1 MFSIYRGDISIVR
14 GDSALFELNIVD
26 ANKNIY
32 TPKEDD
38 TITLTVK
45 KSTCSKEVLF
55 QKQWEDGKF
64 VINPEDTK
72 DLRYG
77 TYVYDVQLVTDS
89 GWVDTIIPPHSFIVM
104 GEVTD

>member
-14 GDSALFELNIVD
+14 GDSALFELNIID
-26 ANKNIY
+26 ENKNAY
-32 TPKEDD
+32 TPREDD
-38 TITLTVK
+38 TITFTVK
-45 KSTCSKEVLF
+45 TNVCSKEPLF

-77 TYVYDVQLVTDS
+77 TYVYDVQLVTAN
-89 GWVDTIIPPHSFIVM
+89 GWVDTIIPPHNFIVM